1 MAARFG
7 AHCCS
12 RGHVPRTMSSVPIY
26 LVLAAFI
33 HLIFI
38 IPFAYLE
45 IKFGNGNEAKD
56 VITDPFHRNK
66 IINNYLKADDVK
78 TLKKIKM
85 KARALSLTVKPR
97 GSEYGARGLEE
108 EPSGFQQ
115 DAIMNLYRPPPPFVR
130 RHKNEAEDYL
140 SSSSS
145 VEMQNWKEE
154 WKDIWLAKKLEALN
168 SSIPKGDTVNMAAA
182 RPWGVPCGDP
192 NQHDMPW
199 GTCMLPME
207 CEAEYRIY
215 RGDFSCGRTTFVCC
229 ALQLSTYDMYGGFD
243 ISFQDSSLE
252 TDSEEKR
259 MRDVNSRERRERKK
273 KREKRKRK
281 RDRDKRKRK
290 IKKNIQNIIKE
301 IRKILDRA
309 YKNGTAM
316 RKKKTKQLK
325 RFIKELKKQY
335 RKDRQSVKDIHEM
348 EIIKVDAAL
357 MKKLNQIRVVNRNFM
372 KNATFRE
379 IIINGTMTKKQA
391 RMLLESYPDLE
402 GYMTRRAAP
411 AGAAHTPADYDIEYG
426 YFYY

>member
-1 MAARFG
+1 M
-7 AHCCS
+7 
-12 RGHVPRTMSSVPIY
+12 
-26 LVLAAFI
+26 
-33 HLIFI
+33 
-38 IPFAYLE
+38 
-45 IKFGNGNEAKD
+45 
-56 VITDPFHRNK
+56 
-66 IINNYLKADDVK
+66 
-78 TLKKIKM
+78 
-85 KARALSLTVKPR
+85 
-97 GSEYGARGLEE
+97 
-108 EPSGFQQ
+108 
-115 DAIMNLYRPPPPFVR
+115 
-130 RHKNEAEDYL
+130 
-140 SSSSS
+140 
-145 VEMQNWKEE
+145 
-154 WKDIWLAKKLEALN
+154 
-168 SSIPKGDTVNMAAA
+168 
-182 RPWGVPCGDP
+182 PCGDP

-243 ISFQDSSLE
+243 ISFQESSLE

-259 MRDVNSRERRERKK
+259 VRDANSRERRERKK
-273 KREKRKRK
+273 KREKQKRK

-357 MKKLNQIRVVNRNFM
+357 MKKLNQIRMLNRNFM
-372 KNATFRE
+372 QNATFRD
-379 IIINGTMTKKQA
+379 IVINGTMTKKQA

-402 GYMTRRAAP
+402 GYMTRRAASAGP
-411 AGAAHTPADYDIEYG
+411 AQAPADSPADYDLEYG
-426 YFYY
+426 YLYY